1 MSSSQRVCVVP
12 TEGPDD
18 LFEGASSDSGSMKS
32 LGVDMR
38 RAIHRTR
45 QWLLNRQQEDGSW
58 CAELEGDTILES
70 ETVLLL
76 AFLGHED
83 TDLAVRCA
91 EYLVEQQLPEG
102 GWSMYPGGAV
112 EISGSVKAYFA
123 LKLTGHDPSAE
134 YMQRARKAI
143 LAHGGADAVNS
154 FTRYYLALL
163 GQISYEQCPAVPPEI
178 LLAPKWFPANLYA
191 VSSWSRTIIVPLS
204 IISAYRPVRRLMPR
218 LGIRELF
225 LREPENWP
233 ALRCPGLTGGMGLLS
248 WDRVFRTIDTMF
260 KWCQRHRVLPL
271 RRKAL
276 AAAERWMVARFD
288 QSDGLGAI
296 YPPIV
301 WSIVALKCLGYPD
314 DSPEVEYCRRQLDD
328 LVIED
333 EETGTARLQPC
344 KSPVWD
350 TAITIRALAASGV
363 QPDNPAIREAIDW
376 LLARQITDSGD
387 WAETVDVEPG
397 GWCFEYANRFYPDND
412 DTAMVLLAL
421 QTQFSDAAAHGS
433 LPPELH
439 LAATSREDRER
450 AEQRIDSMQ
459 KTVEAIDRG
468 VRWLLAMQNRDGGWG
483 AFDRNNDREFLCHV
497 PFADH
502 NAMIDPSTP
511 DLTGRALESLAKL
524 GHRVGDPAVDR
535 AVDYVRRAQKADGSW
550 FGRWGVN
557 YIYGTWQSLVGLTA
571 VGVPVDDPVI
581 VAGANWLLSHQQACG
596 GWGESPDSY
605 EFPHLRGQGSPT
617 ASQTAWALMGLL
629 VSGFDEHP
637 AVTRGMQYLLDMQ
650 NEDGSWDE
658 PEFTGTGFP
667 RVFYLRYH
675 YYPIYFPLLALSQWA
690 VMMEPEKAVRET
702 RNAVGLMAN
711 AE

>member
-12 TEGPDD
+12 KDRQDD
-18 LFEGASSDSGSMKS
+18 SVDVAASESSSIKS
-32 LGVDMR
+32 LAMPVR

-45 QWLLNRQQEDGSW
+45 HWLLGQQWEDGSW

-70 ETVLLL
+70 ETILLL

-83 TDLAVRCA
+83 SELAGRCA
-91 EYLVEQQLPEG
+91 AYLVEKQLPDG
-102 GWSMYPGGAV
+102 GWSMYPGGGV
-112 EISGSVKAYFA
+112 EVSGSVKAYFA
-123 LKLTGHDPSAE
+123 LKLSGHDPSAE

-178 LLAPKWFPANLYA
+178 VLSPKWCPANLYA

-204 IISAYRPVRRLMPR
+204 IISALRPVRRLTPR

-225 LREPENWP
+225 LREPEDWP
-233 ALRCPGLTGGMGLLS
+233 ALRCPGLPGGTGLLS
-248 WDRVFRTIDTMF
+248 WDRVFRTIDRLA
-260 KWCQRHRVLPL
+260 KWCQRHRLLPL

-276 AAAERWMVARFD
+276 AAAEQWMIARFD

-301 WSIVALKCLGYPD
+301 WSVVALKCLGYPD
-314 DSPEVEYCRRQLDD
+314 DSPEVQYCRQQLQD
-328 LVIED
+328 LVLED
-333 EETGTARLQPC
+333 EQSGTARLQPC

-350 TAITIRALAASGV
+350 TPITIRALAASGMR
-363 QPDNPAIREAIDW
+363 PDNPAIREAIEW
-376 LLARQITDSGD
+376 LLARQITRRGD

-397 GWCFEYANRFYPDND
+397 GWCFEYANDSYPDCD
-412 DTAMVLLAL
+412 DTAMALLAL
-421 QTQFSDAAAHGS
+421 QTQFSDAAAGHAA
-433 LPPELH
+433 LPPELQ
-439 LAATSREDRER
+439 LADETREE
-450 AEQRIDSMQ
+450 ALQRIASMEQ
-459 KTVEAIDRG
+459 TVSAIDRG
-468 VRWLLAMQNRDGGWG
+468 LQWLLAMQNRDGGWG

-511 DLTGRALESLAKL
+511 DLTGRVLEALAQL
-524 GHRVGDPAVDR
+524 GHRLGDPAVDR
-535 AVDYVRRAQKADGSW
+535 AVAYVRQTQNADGSW

-557 YIYGTWQSLVGLTA
+557 YIYGTWQSLAGLIA
-571 VGVPVDDPVI
+571 VGVPIDDPAV
-581 VAGANWLLSHQQACG
+581 VAGANWLLAHQQACG

-605 EFPHLRGQGSPT
+605 EFPHLRGQGSTT

-629 VSGFDEHP
+629 AAGFHDHP
-637 AVTRGMQYLLDMQ
+637 AVTRGIRYLLLMQ
-650 NEDGSWDE
+650 NDDGTWDE

-690 VMMEPEKAVRET
+690 VTVQEHKPSLQMVQ
-702 RNAVGLMAN
+702 G
-711 AE
+711 